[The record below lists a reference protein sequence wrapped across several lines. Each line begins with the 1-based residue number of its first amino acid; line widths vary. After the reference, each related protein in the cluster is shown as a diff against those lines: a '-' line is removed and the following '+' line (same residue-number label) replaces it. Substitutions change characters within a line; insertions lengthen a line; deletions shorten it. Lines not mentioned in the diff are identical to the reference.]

1 MKCQQCTDEKKIKLV
16 DGQSCCSNC
25 RAWLIECEAR
35 HLLTLPLH
43 KRREALFE
51 RLKPR
56 GSASVEKLKEK
67 MNEVFYAQRKK

>member
-1 MKCQQCTDEKKIKLV
+1 
-16 DGQSCCSNC
+16 
-25 RAWLIECEAR
+25 
-35 HLLTLPLH
+35 LH